1 MENQQGNNP
10 IESIMSTTMEN
21 LKDMIDVNVV
31 VGDAVETGA
40 GATIIP
46 ISRVSF
52 GFVAGGGEYGAPQP
66 PKLPFAGG
74 AGTGVSV
81 NPMGFLVVSDGHVKL
96 MPAQHY
102 APIDRVIEMLPDL
115 MSDIKSKLRCG
126 CRTHPDDPEVSK
138 TGLPNYSSMHKYDT
152 ASGMYITPDNVPSE
166 VCDES
171 ARGMHTTTQGSFE
184 DPKVKARMEKNGDSV

>member
-1 MENQQGNNP
+1 MDRQNHSTP

-52 GFVAGGGEYGAPQP
+52 GFVSGGGEYGTTQ

-81 NPMGFLVVSDGHVKL
+81 NPMGFLVVNDSDVRL
-96 MPAQHY
+96 LPAQY
-102 APIDRVIEMLPDL
+102 MAPIDRVIEMLPEL
-115 MSDIKSKLRCG
+115 MGDIKNSIRSGRERKSAPG
-126 CRTHPDDPEVSK
+126 VSK
-138 TGLPNYSSMHKYDT
+138 SGLPDYSNMQKNTYPT
-152 ASGMYITPDNVPSE
+152 ETGMYVTPENVPCE
-166 VCDES
+166 VCDET
-171 ARGMHTTTQGSFE
+171 ARSMHPTTQGSFE
-184 DPKVKARMEKNGDSV
+184 DPKVHKRMEENGEA